1 MTALTLSNPGP
12 RTDRMDADRT
22 SALVTHW
29 KEQLTATPNSYIGTV
44 DLQGR
49 VYEPESVPIL
59 VEFLKDQLSECTVVL
74 LNDIIASLPTEKGL
88 QVLGGFAAL
97 FVTAPVA
104 ELNVSDNAIGQ
115 QGLALEALQSL
126 LKCKSLERLYMENDG
141 LDESCMSQLAD
152 ILTLEDE
159 EEHCV
164 CDQLTL
170 IHFYNNM
177 SGIGGAEAA
186 GRIIGRCRILE
197 SFRYEGNRPQPVG
210 CQSIANGLLE
220 CSHFCNTLKSIRLEG
235 TYGKD
240 EDIDPIGALLK
251 ALERFTQ
258 LSHVT
263 LYDAALE
270 SKGTKLLCAA
280 LQKHKLQSLEIPQNE
295 VTRVTVGKSVV
306 ELVKR
311 NLTTLK
317 TLNLSSNELTSIG
330 VERLMEAFAGGN
342 ATLEILKLGENSIG
356 TRGAIA
362 LISHAD
368 HLPSLK
374 ELHLDENGFPDEV
387 MEQLLQAFGDKL
399 VEMEANDVED
409 KDEDIDDDEEEDEED
424 DDDNDDGFDFLGT
437 ENGIEELTERFYSQA
452 M

>member
-1 MTALTLSNPGP
+1 MTALTLSNPGL
-12 RTDRMDADRT
+12 RTDRMDADRAT
-22 SALVTHW
+22 ALVNHW
-29 KEQLTATPNSYIGTV
+29 KERLTATPNSYIGTV

-49 VYEPESVPIL
+49 VYDPESVPIL
-59 VEFLKDQLSECTVVL
+59 VKFLNDKLSDCTVVL

-88 QVLGGFAAL
+88 QVLGGFASL
-97 FVTAPVA
+97 FITAPVA

-115 QGLALEALQSL
+115 QGLALETLQSL

-141 LDESCMSQLAD
+141 LDECCMSQLAD
-152 ILTLEDE
+152 ILTLEDD

-177 SGIGGAEAA
+177 SGIGGAKAA
-186 GRIIGRCRILE
+186 GRIIARCRILE

-210 CQSIANGLLE
+210 CQFIANGLLE
-220 CSHFCNTLKSIRLEG
+220 CSQFCDTLKSIRLEG
-235 TYGKD
+235 SYGND
-240 EDIDPIGALLK
+240 EDLDPIGALLK

-270 SKGTKLLCAA
+270 SKGTKLLCTA
-280 LQKHKLQSLEIPQNE
+280 LQNHKLQSFEVPQNE
-295 VTRVTVGKSVV
+295 VTRVTVGKAIV

-317 TLNLSSNELTSIG
+317 TLNLSSNELTSVG
-330 VERLMEAFAGGN
+330 VERLMEAFAEGN
-342 ATLEILKLGENSIG
+342 AALEILKLGENNIG

-362 LISHAD
+362 LMSHAD
-368 HLPSLK
+368 NLPFLK

-387 MEQLLQAFGDKL
+387 MEKLHEAFGDKL
-399 VEMEANDVED
+399 VEMEANDDED
-409 KDEDIDDDEEEDEED
+409 KDDDNDDQEDEED
-424 DDDNDDGFDFLGT
+424 DDDNDFLES
-437 ENGIEELTERFYSQA
+437 ENGIEDLTQRFYSQA